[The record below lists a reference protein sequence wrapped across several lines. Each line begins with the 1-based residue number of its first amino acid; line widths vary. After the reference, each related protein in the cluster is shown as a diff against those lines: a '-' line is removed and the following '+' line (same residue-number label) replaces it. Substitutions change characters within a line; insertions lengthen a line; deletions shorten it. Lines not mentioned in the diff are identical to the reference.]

1 MNYRISDIEYEH
13 LKQWVYT
20 YINEVC
26 IVRNTLMPAK
36 KPGEWYT
43 WMFYLRRGL
52 FNHQFLSAVSQMFIY
67 KMERIDPELNFQI
80 SGLETAATPML
91 AGIPLIA
98 RVFGDDIN
106 AFVVRQERKKYGLRN
121 TIEGQP
127 NSKPVVMIDDLCN
140 SSASLSRCHKELVNL
155 KLGVCTTAFVIVNKS
170 NEEVHSNKRLNTDMY
185 LPSNIR
191 VISLFTLDDFN
202 LSNPSH

>member
-1 MNYRISDIEYEH
+1 MNYRISDVEYEQ
-13 LKQWVYT
+13 LKQWVHI

-26 IVRNTLMPAK
+26 IIRDTLMPAK

-52 FNHQFLSAVSQMFIY
+52 FNHEFLSAVSQMFIY
-67 KMERIDPELNFQI
+67 KMERIDPELNFQL
-80 SGLETAATPML
+80 SGLETAATPLL

-98 RVFGDDIN
+98 RVYGDNIN
-106 AFVVRQERKKYGLRN
+106 AFVVRQERKKYGLCN

-127 NSKPVVMIDDLCN
+127 NSKPVVMLDDLCN
-140 SSASLSRCHKELVNL
+140 SSASLSRCYKELVEL
-155 KLGVCTTAFVIVNKS
+155 KLDVCDTAFVLVNKS
-170 NEEVHSNKRLNTDMY
+170 NNEVHSNKRLNTDMY
-185 LPSNIR
+185 LPTNMR
-191 VISLFTLDDFN
+191 VVSLFTLDNFN